1 MSKQEDSS
9 AKKHAK
15 NTGIGAAVGA
25 VGGAVSVFSLKSLT
39 GVILTKIGFTAGGVG
54 ATTVAAGVQAGIGNV
69 LVGSWFAFCQ
79 STAATGLAA
88 FTPVYVPVII
98 GGGIVGAGIAL
109 NRSLKK
115 SAE

>member
-25 VGGAVSVFSLKSLT
+25 FSGAVSVFSFKSLT

-54 ATTVAAGVQAGIGNV
+54 ASQ
-69 LVGSWFAFCQ
+69 
-79 STAATGLAA
+79 
-88 FTPVYVPVII
+88 
-98 GGGIVGAGIAL
+98 
-109 NRSLKK
+109 
-115 SAE
+115 

>member
-25 VGGAVSVFSLKSLT
+25 FSGAVSVFSFKSLT

-54 ATTVAAGVQAGIGNV
+54 ASTVAAGVQAGIGNV
-69 LVGSWFAFCQ
+69 LGGSWFAFCQ

-88 FTPVYVPVII
+88 FTPVYGPVII
-98 GGGIVGAGIAL
+98 GGAVLGAGIAL

-115 SAE
+115 SA